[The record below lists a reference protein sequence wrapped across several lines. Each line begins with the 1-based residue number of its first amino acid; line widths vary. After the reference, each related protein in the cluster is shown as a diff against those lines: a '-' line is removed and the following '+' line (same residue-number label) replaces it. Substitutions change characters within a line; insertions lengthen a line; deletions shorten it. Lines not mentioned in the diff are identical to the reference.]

1 MYMSTCVFLF
11 TLSTY
16 IFFYSG
22 MLVII
27 FCNFFEPVQASLAA
41 NTFAIQGHAEVKSK
55 CYQIINKCVLF
66 INLEVSTK
74 KIFSRDLKS
83 DPRQRDAFEPNWKYF
98 LSADRPER
106 WITYLFFIFIIKN
119 LHCKMAAPTWDWNWI
134 VF

>member
-83 DPRQRDAFEPNWKYF
+83 DPRQRDAFEPN
-98 LSADRPER
+98 
-106 WITYLFFIFIIKN
+106 
-119 LHCKMAAPTWDWNWI
+119 
-134 VF
+134 